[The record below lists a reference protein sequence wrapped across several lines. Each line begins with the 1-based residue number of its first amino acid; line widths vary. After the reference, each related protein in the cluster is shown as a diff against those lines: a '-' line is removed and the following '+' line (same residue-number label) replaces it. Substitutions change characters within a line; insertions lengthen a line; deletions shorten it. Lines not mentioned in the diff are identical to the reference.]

1 MTPINPRDPWPPTQP
16 VAPTVIA
23 TGITFFALLLFAL
36 LIQAFLGAVRS
47 NHAPP
52 VPGEDGLSYAER
64 AFRQY
69 DYDTA
74 GKAFS
79 DLAGKGNG
87 VAQYW
92 LGYMTELG
100 LGIARDPRKA
110 VALYEQAAD
119 RGVLAAELRLG
130 EIFMRGDTLPPDFR
144 RAKIYLDRAAY
155 HGNARAALGLSEIFQ
170 HGLGVPANSVEAFA
184 WAEVAALEGNVPA
197 RRERD
202 AALRGLQPDDQ
213 HLASARAGEIM
224 QQIARE
230 TTPGRTSDVG
240 GQSTGRRQ

>member
-1 MTPINPRDPWPPTQP
+1 MTPIKPHGPRPPPQP

-52 VPGEDGLSYAER
+52 IPGEDRLSYAER

-87 VAQYW
+87 LAQYW
-92 LGYMTELG
+92 LGHMTELG
-100 LGIARDPRKA
+100 LGMARDPRKA
-110 VALYEQAAD
+110 IALYEQAAD
-119 RGVLAAELRLG
+119 RGVLAAELKLG
-130 EIFMRGDTLPPDFR
+130 EVFMRGDMLPPDFR
-144 RAKIYLDRAAY
+144 KAKIYLDRAAY
-155 HGNARAALGLSEIFQ
+155 HGDARAGLDLSEIFQ
-170 HGLGVPANSVEAFA
+170 RGLGVPANPVEAYA

-197 RRERD
+197 RRTRD
-202 AALRGLQPDDQ
+202 ASLRDLQPDDQ
-213 HLASARAGEIM
+213 RLASARAGEIM
-224 QQIARE
+224 QQITRE
-230 TTPGRTSDVG
+230 TTAGR
-240 GQSTGRRQ
+240 GQSTARTQ